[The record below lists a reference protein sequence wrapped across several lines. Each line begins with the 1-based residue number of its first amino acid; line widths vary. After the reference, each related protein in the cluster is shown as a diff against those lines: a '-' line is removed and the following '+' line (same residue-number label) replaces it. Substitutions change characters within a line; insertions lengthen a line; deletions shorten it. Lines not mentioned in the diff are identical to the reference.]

1 MYLYT
6 VSSTKTAFLLFF
18 TFYILDILNVKKP
31 PLNRS
36 NSKQKASDE
45 TASLHENLTHTQTIQ
60 TCVEVH
66 SVHNLKT
73 II

>member
-36 NSKQKASDE
+36 NSKHKARDE
-45 TASLHENLTHTQTIQ
+45 TASLHENLTHTHRPFRH
-60 TCVEVH
+60 V
-66 SVHNLKT
+66 LKYIVYIT
-73 II
+73 